1 MMWPFNKKK
10 KPDLEVLTSEV
21 PVTTMIRWFLHDV
34 GSEGIDE
41 IIGLSPVS
49 DEGYDKEQQDSDER
63 LTELEPII
71 PFIEFISGVAGNVLS
86 TNVLLSSDEEE
97 LAELFDEDIEDL
109 STSLSTIYKS
119 VAFSSILGAF
129 SIASS
134 LGLIQVTAVTSDL
147 HDMEKFDE

>member
-1 MMWPFNKKK
+1 MWPFKKK
-10 KPDLEVLTSEV
+10 AHNLEVLTSEV

-41 IIGLSPVS
+41 VIGLSPVS

-63 LTELEPII
+63 LIELEPII
-71 PFIEFISGVAGNVLS
+71 PFIEFISSVAGNVLS
-86 TNVLLSSDEEE
+86 TNALLGSNEED
-97 LAELFDEDIEDL
+97 LSELFDEDTEELPADL
-109 STSLSTIYKS
+109 AAIYKS
-119 VAFSSILGAF
+119 IAFSSILGAF

>member
-1 MMWPFNKKK
+1 MMWPFKKK
-10 KPDLEVLTSEV
+10 AHNLEVLTSEV

-41 IIGLSPVS
+41 VIGLSPVS

-63 LTELEPII
+63 LIELEPII
-71 PFIEFISGVAGNVLS
+71 PFIEFISSVAGNVLS
-86 TNVLLSSDEEE
+86 TNALLGSNEED
-97 LAELFDEDIEDL
+97 LSELFDEDTEELPADL
-109 STSLSTIYKS
+109 AAIYKS
-119 VAFSSILGAF
+119 IAFSSILGAF